1 MDKEGIVFKSDLT
14 SISSLLSV
22 WLDTINGDPNFYMQ
36 TQINHL
42 ITYSVYKTLV
52 INDVVDVQIIKL
64 QTTNNR
70 PPKKQY

>member
-1 MDKEGIVFKSDLT
+1 
-14 SISSLLSV
+14 
-22 WLDTINGDPNFYMQ
+22 MQ